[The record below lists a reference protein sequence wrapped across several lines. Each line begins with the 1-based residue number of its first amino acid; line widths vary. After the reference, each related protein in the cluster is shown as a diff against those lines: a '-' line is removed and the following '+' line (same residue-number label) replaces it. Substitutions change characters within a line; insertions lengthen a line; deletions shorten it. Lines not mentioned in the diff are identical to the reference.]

1 MIKVGD
7 LVKIKSRKDNVI
19 FRVNY
24 IDNNSVQLKGEV
36 IRLLC
41 TSQLDDLVPCTIDE
55 VKNVALPAILERDS
69 KAIIKGKV
77 LHLDGDEVYL
87 KKALKAYRQYGV
99 KAIGYYIPEERM
111 PETINTLLHRHNPD
125 IVVITGHDALLSE
138 DKSRIYD
145 ISNYRNSSYFI
156 SATKEC
162 REYKPDLDSLVVIAG
177 ACQSFYEAL
186 IENGANF
193 ASSPSRENI
202 HLFDPVI
209 IASEIALTPV
219 YEYAKIERV
228 LSNTINKNMGG
239 LDTRGQARRIYLG
252 GKSSN
257 DT

>member
-69 KAIIKGKV
+69 KATIKGKV

-111 PETINTLLHRHNPD
+111 PEAINTLLHRHNPD

-186 IENGANF
+186 IET
-193 ASSPSRENI
+193 ELI
-202 HLFDPVI
+202 LLLHHHEKTYICLI
-209 IASEIALTPV
+209 LLLLLQ
-219 YEYAKIERV
+219 K
-228 LSNTINKNMGG
+228 L
-239 LDTRGQARRIYLG
+239 L
-252 GKSSN
+252 
-257 DT
+257 